1 MGTMP
6 SLLLEE
12 AGTPLLPR
20 SEVVRGVTQQRES
33 KAAESGTALRAVGRG
48 LKVGKRRGFAAGW
61 SIKVE
66 GGGGRKLACKRVCRK
81 CRHALRAREGA
92 CMSTYT
98 WCMSTYT

>member
-20 SEVVRGVTQQRES
+20 SEVVRG
-33 KAAESGTALRAVGRG
+33 SGTALRAVGRG
-48 LKVGKRRGFAAGW
+48 LKAGKKRGFAAGW
-61 SIKVE
+61 RMKVG

-81 CRHALRAREGA
+81 CRHSLRAREAA

-98 WCMSTYT
+98 SCMSTYT